1 MKQKIITI
9 IALSLGLSLL
19 ASSPSQAEAKQ
30 KKNCR
35 RQAKPAVVT
44 KPALA
49 VINNPTLAFQTGE
62 VNVAVRGDEN
72 PIIRLQMMASGQA
85 LVEFPA
91 KDRIFKVNPADP
103 DLVTIEDSPTKENDR
118 YILLRSSKQFLPP
131 APGPQSASPAT
142 SMLVQMSSGMVITL
156 LVYPVRDLAQ
166 VVHRCVVRY
175 DRDAIVG
182 ARQAAGL
189 AVNLD
194 RHDPATPKNVITS
207 FQYTPLLKLNPASS
221 TPQQSLGE
229 NVVFPSPE
237 LATKRIDEGQ
247 GGKTKAPPPASAAP
261 QARATEIKVKKEA
274 KDRKGPWDGWDS
286 GKLRWSKPLHGLKAA
301 AQTRPPSA
309 DERQVLVT
317 VRNDLSIPLRI
328 APSQPELIVQTLDDK
343 GRMLQVEPVKVSKV
357 ELDQP
362 DGLIAPGEKRRYL
375 ISYETPVLGAKQRL
389 CVSVSQSNAADEP
402 VVVELT
408 TGTR

>member
-1 MKQKIITI
+1 MKQKITTI

-19 ASSPSQAEAKQ
+19 SDSAYAQ

-35 RQAKPAVVT
+35 RQAKPAAVT

-49 VINNPTLAFQTGE
+49 VINNPAPTFQSGE
-62 VNVAVRGDEN
+62 VNVTVRGDEN
-72 PIIRLQMMASGQA
+72 PIIRLQMVASGQA

-91 KDRIFKVNPADP
+91 KDHIFKVNPADP

-118 YILLRSSKQFLPP
+118 YVLLRSSKQFLPP
-131 APGPQSASPAT
+131 APGPQIAPAAT
-142 SMLVQMSSGMVITL
+142 SMLVQMTSGMVITL

-194 RHDPATPKNVITS
+194 RRDPAEPKNVITS
-207 FQYTPLLKLNPASS
+207 FQYTPPLKLNSASAI
-221 TPQQSLGE
+221 PQHSLGE
-229 NVVFPSPE
+229 NVVFPLPQP
-237 LATKRIDEGQ
+237 AAKQADEGES
-247 GGKTKAPPPASAAP
+247 KNSKSPPTSATP
-261 QARATEIKVKKEA
+261 QSRATEIKIKKDA
-274 KDRKGPWDGWDS
+274 KERSGPWDGWD

-301 AQTRPPSA
+301 AQTRAPSA
-309 DERQVLVT
+309 AERQVLIT
-317 VRNDLSIPLRI
+317 VRNDLSTPLKM
-328 APSQPELIVQTLDDK
+328 APSQPELTVQTLDDK
-343 GRMLQVEPVKVSKV
+343 GRVLQVEPVKISKV
-357 ELDQP
+357 ELEQP

-375 ISYETPVLGAKQRL
+375 ISYEAPVLGAKQRL
-389 CVSVSQSNAADEP
+389 CVSVAQSNAADEP